1 MKYIRS
7 DEEIQS
13 IREACQIAATVLKRL
28 VDTVE
33 EGITTYDLD
42 QLGRKAIEE
51 LGAESACHNYRN
63 GDHVFPAYTCLS
75 VNEEIVHGIGTMRR
89 TILAGDVVS
98 IDVVVRHRGFIGDN
112 AHTVLIEPA
121 ADENA
126 ALIDAT
132 RESLNYAISFARAG
146 NRVGDISN
154 AVERFIKRHNYGIVR
169 EFVGHGVG
177 KTMHEL
183 PQIPNFGRRGS
194 GSLLKPGM
202 CLAIEPM
209 INLGSG
215 KVDMLED
222 GWTAVTRDRK
232 PSAHFEHTVLVTNG
246 EPGNLN
252 NSAELTF
259 QTNLNHYFP
268 PFSRILAGTNL

>member
-13 IREACQIAATVLKRL
+13 IREACQVAATVLKQL

-33 EGITTYDLD
+33 EGMTTYDLD

-51 LGAESACHNYRN
+51 LGAESACYNYRAGN
-63 GDHVFPAYTCLS
+63 SVFPAYTCLS
-75 VNEEIVHGIGTMRR
+75 LNDEIVHGIGTMRR
-89 TILAGDVVS
+89 TIQPSDVVS
-98 IDVVVRHRGFIGDN
+98 IDVVVRYRGFIGDN
-112 AHTVLIEPA
+112 AQTVLIEPVA
-121 ADENA
+121 EENA
-126 ALIDAT
+126 NLIEAT
-132 RESLNYAISFARAG
+132 RESLNYAINFARAG

-169 EFVGHGVG
+169 DFVGHGVG
-177 KTMHEL
+177 KTMHEP

-209 INLGSG
+209 INLGTG
-215 KVDMLED
+215 KIEMLDD
-222 GWTAVTRDRK
+222 GWTAVTKDRK
-232 PSAHFEHTVLVTNG
+232 NSAHFEHTVLVTNADP
-246 EPGNLN
+246 EI
-252 NSAELTF
+252 LTI
-259 QTNLNHYFP
+259 P
-268 PFSRILAGTNL
+268 KK

>member
-33 EGITTYDLD
+33 EGMTTYDLD

-51 LGAESACHNYRN
+51 LGAESACFNYKA
-63 GDHVFPAYTCLS
+63 GEHVFPAHTCLS
-75 VNEEIVHGIGTMRR
+75 VNEEIVHGIGSIRR
-89 TILAGDVVS
+89 IIQPGDVVS
-98 IDVVVRHRGFIGDN
+98 IDVVVRYRGFISDN
-112 AHTVLIEPA
+112 ATTVLIEPV

-126 ALIDAT
+126 NLIAAT
-132 RESLNYAISFARAG
+132 RESLYYAISFARAG

-169 EFVGHGVG
+169 DFVGHGVG
-177 KTMHEL
+177 KTMNEP

-194 GSLLKPGM
+194 GALLKPGM

-209 INLGSG
+209 INLGTG
-215 KVDMLED
+215 KVDMLDD

-232 PSAHFEHTVLVTNG
+232 PSAHFEHTVLITNG
-246 EPGNLN
+246 EP
-252 NSAELTF
+252 EILTIP
-259 QTNLNHYFP
+259 QN
-268 PFSRILAGTNL
+268 